1 MIPSCLEGERSPDL
15 FTRGRGGAL
24 GGILKHQ
31 GWGIQE
37 KRKSS
42 TRNVLVWV
50 IYLFIPTCLHCACV
64 FDNAN
69 FTITCSFDYMTSL
82 EPSLQIHVKHAPV
95 Q

>member
-37 KRKSS
+37 KQKSKF
-42 TRNVLVWV
+42 NK
-50 IYLFIPTCLHCACV
+50 
-64 FDNAN
+64 
-69 FTITCSFDYMTSL
+69 CS
-82 EPSLQIHVKHAPV
+82 QH
-95 Q
+95 